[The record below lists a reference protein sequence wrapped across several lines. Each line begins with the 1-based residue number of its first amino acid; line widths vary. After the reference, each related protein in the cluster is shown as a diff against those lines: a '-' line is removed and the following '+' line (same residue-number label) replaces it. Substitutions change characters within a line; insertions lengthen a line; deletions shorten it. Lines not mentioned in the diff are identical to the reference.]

1 MKCTRLFVVAAAL
14 AALLGAAPAAQAQ
27 IQPQPLFQQPEPSVL
42 DRRWSA
48 DVGIGFDRGITGNI
62 NSGAIGV
69 INNQP
74 VVIVPNSYDD
84 VYGVGF
90 HLRFGGGYLIDEV
103 TEVRAM
109 FTYQSLSADLTGMG
123 TVGSSTMLAQ
133 YDPYESFSLD
143 GGFRRYVDV
152 AHDFRAYA
160 EATMGI
166 GFISELDVVL
176 VAPSAGL
183 SKDATDFYDR
193 TAAFS
198 VGGNVGL
205 LWQISDR
212 LGLYGQFGVRW
223 LSGMSAVDGLAGTGL
238 EKINDSSSRWTMP
251 LVVGLRARF

>member
-1 MKCTRLFVVAAAL
+1 MP
-14 AALLGAAPAAQAQ
+14 AP
-27 IQPQPLFQQPEPSVL
+27 PSVM

-48 DVGIGFDRGITGNI
+48 DVGLGFDRGITGNI
-62 NSGAIGV
+62 NSGAIGA
-69 INNQP
+69 INGQP
-74 VVIVPNSYDD
+74 VVIAPNSYDD

-90 HLRFGGGYLIDEV
+90 NLRFGGGYLIDEV

-109 FTYQSLSADLTGMG
+109 FIYQSLDADLTGMG
-123 TVGSSTMLAQ
+123 SIGSSTLLAQ
-133 YDPYESFSLD
+133 YDPYKSFSLD

-152 AHDFRAYA
+152 AEYFRAYA
-160 EATMGI
+160 EATLGI

-176 VAPSAGL
+176 VAPAAGL
-183 SKDATDFYDR
+183 AADATDFYDR

-212 LGLYGQFGVRW
+212 LDLYGQFGVRW
-223 LSGMSAVDGLAGTGL
+223 LSGMSEIDGLTGTGL
-238 EKINDSSSRWTMP
+238 EKINDDSSRWTLP

>member
-1 MKCTRLFVVAAAL
+1 MNYKRVSLVVAAL
-14 AALLGAAPAAQAQ
+14 AAWMSVVPAALAQ
-27 IQPQPLFQQPEPSVL
+27 PSVL

-48 DVGIGFDRGITGNI
+48 DVGLGFDRGITGNI
-62 NSGAIGV
+62 NSGAIGA
-69 INNQP
+69 INGQA

-90 HLRFGGGYLIDEV
+90 NLRFGGGYLIDEV

-109 FTYQSLSADLTGMG
+109 FIYQSLDADLTGMG
-123 TVGSSTMLAQ
+123 AIGSSTLLAQ
-133 YDPYESFSLD
+133 YDPYKSFSLD

-152 AHDFRAYA
+152 SEYFRAYA
-160 EATMGI
+160 EATLGI

-176 VAPSAGL
+176 VAPGAGL
-183 SKDATDFYDR
+183 AADATDFYDR

-212 LGLYGQFGVRW
+212 LDLYGQFGVRW
-223 LSGMSAVDGLAGTGL
+223 LSGMSEVDGLAGTGL
-238 EKINDSSSRWTMP
+238 EKINDNSSRWTLP

>member
-1 MKCTRLFVVAAAL
+1 MKFRRALSVVAVL
-14 AALLGAAPAAQAQ
+14 AALVTVASPAQAQ
-27 IQPQPLFQQPEPSVL
+27 IQPQSLFSQPEPSVL
-42 DRRWSA
+42 DHRWSV
-48 DVGIGFDRGITGNI
+48 DVGMGFDRGITGNI

-69 INNQP
+69 INTQP

-84 VYGVGF
+84 VYGVGY

-109 FTYQSLSADLTGMG
+109 FAYQSLGADLTGIG
-123 TVGSSTMLAQ
+123 TIGSSTMLAQ
-133 YDPYESFSLD
+133 YDPYKTFSLD

-152 AHDFRAYA
+152 AKDFRAYA
-160 EATMGI
+160 EATLGI

-176 VAPSAGL
+176 VAPAAGL
-183 SKDATDFYDR
+183 AADATDFYDR

-212 LGLYGQFGVRW
+212 LGLYGQLGVRW

-238 EKINDSSSRWTMP
+238 EKINDNSSRWTMP
-251 LVVGLRARF
+251 LVVGLRAHF